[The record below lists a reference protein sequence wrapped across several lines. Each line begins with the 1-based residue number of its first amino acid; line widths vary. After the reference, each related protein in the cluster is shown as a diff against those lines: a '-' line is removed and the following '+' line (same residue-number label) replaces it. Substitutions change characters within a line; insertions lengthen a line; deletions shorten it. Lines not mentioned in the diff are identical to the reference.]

1 MNNRTLYL
9 LLTAALILAGASNA
23 AAQTPRPQTTNSP
36 SYELSA
42 GYQYLHVPEMNFPF
56 GLGIDGALHRG
67 KFGLVAE
74 GGWALHS
81 DEDDVTDFEFST
93 NMWHIGAGARFTGFS
108 NRPLW
113 PYAQVLVGAA
123 IAHSSI
129 DFGGGDDDSDTETSF
144 MVQPGFGVTLVAGDG
159 WGIFGQVD
167 YRRTFFDEP
176 DDADPSVNNQF
187 RIFIGARMILD

>member
-1 MNNRTLYL
+1 MTNRTLSVL
-9 LLTAALILAGASNA
+9 MTAALILAGAANA
-23 AAQTPRPQTTNSP
+23 SAQTPRPQTTNTP

-42 GYQYLHVPEMNFPF
+42 GYQFLHVPEMNFPF
-56 GLGIDGALHRG
+56 GLAIDGALHRG
-67 KFGLVAE
+67 TFGLVAE
-74 GGWALHS
+74 GGWAVHS
-81 DEDDVTDFEFST
+81 DEDEAVDVEFST
-93 NMWHIGAGARFTGFS
+93 NMWHLAAGARFTGFS
-108 NRPLW
+108 SRPLW

-129 DFGGGDDDSDTETSF
+129 DFGGDDDSDTETSF

-159 WGIFGQVD
+159 WGVFGQVD

-176 DDADPSVNNQF
+176 DGADPSVNNQF

>member
-1 MNNRTLYL
+1 MTNRTLYL
-9 LLTAALILAGASNA
+9 LMTAALTLAGASSA

-56 GLGIDGALHRG
+56 GLAIDGALHRG
-67 KFGLVAE
+67 RFGLVAE

-81 DEDDVTDFEFST
+81 DEDQATDFEFST
-93 NMWHIGAGARFTGFS
+93 NMWHLAAGARFTGFS

-129 DFGGGDDDSDTETSF
+129 DFGGDDDSETETAF

-176 DDADPSVNNQF
+176 DGADPSVNNQF